1 MKDNILKV
9 ILALLFLVAFNLL
22 FFLLTGVEHTD
33 TQWVCYGFIHGAY
46 AFLLLTPLFARFKK
60 GEAVLSGS
68 LWLRALAYFFL
79 ELLVGC
85 GLLIWSH
92 YQFLPV
98 LWPAIAQTVL
108 CFCFLVMQLLSVLAN
123 SATTQSLDKQRRE
136 RVYIRSLAEQLK
148 DAMRGMNNSALR
160 KQVAPVQ
167 ESLARSSIESF
178 PEAAAVEQ
186 DLADAVGSLCL
197 YIEQG
202 NEEQITAQINNVK
215 RLIQQRNQAIRAARR
230 N

>member
-46 AFLLLTPLFARFKK
+46 AFLLLTPLFARFRK

-68 LWLRALAYFFL
+68 LWLRALTYFFV
-79 ELLVGC
+79 ELVVGC
-85 GLLIWSH
+85 GLIIRSF
-92 YQFLPV
+92 YQAIPV
-98 LWPAIAQTVL
+98 LWPAIGQTVL

-123 SATTQSLDKQRRE
+123 SATVQSLDKQRRE
-136 RVYIRSLAEQLK
+136 RIYIRSLAEQLK
-148 DAMRGMNNSALR
+148 DALRGMNNSALR
-160 KQVAPVQ
+160 KQVATVQ
-167 ESLARSSIESF
+167 ESLARSSMESF
-178 PEAAAVEQ
+178 PEAAAIEQ
-186 DLADAVGSLCL
+186 ELADAVGTLCS

-202 NEEQITAQINNVK
+202 NDEQTTAQLNTVK
-215 RLIQQRNQAIRAARR
+215 RLVQRRNQAIRAARR